1 MQYVIRHPAAAG
13 PHHVSD
19 NGDNQDP
26 KLNGRSVGDRPVFRF
41 SDLDGYDVAAV
52 GKKGL
57 AGRIGSAI
65 AYGLDDLAKRCERV
79 HSTQQGNRDF
89 TRQNTIGEST
99 VNHYEWPLVRLMWML
114 LIISNFIL
122 CSVLIVVFVVPSS
135 AVITEVKKQAVIIE
149 DVSRQLT
156 QLVEVVEHD
165 KSIAFDENEFKEWRT
180 RAQELNPNINL
191 PTLEDV
197 MR

>member
-1 MQYVIRHPAAAG
+1 M
-13 PHHVSD
+13 
-19 NGDNQDP
+19 
-26 KLNGRSVGDRPVFRF
+26 
-41 SDLDGYDVAAV
+41 
-52 GKKGL
+52 
-57 AGRIGSAI
+57 
-65 AYGLDDLAKRCERV
+65 
-79 HSTQQGNRDF
+79 
-89 TRQNTIGEST
+89 
-99 VNHYEWPLVRLMWML
+99 NHYEWPLVRLMWML

-122 CSVLIVVFVVPSS
+122 CSVLIVVFVVPPS
-135 AVITEVKKQAVIIE
+135 AVITEVKKQAVITE

-197 MR
+197 MQ